1 MCFVGDR
8 RPAVLTDWNPLTY
21 RLTMEH
27 HQMRKQCLSDR
38 SATHRSTSQ
47 RWLDGSTGLVE
58 DETY

>member
-8 RPAVLTDWNPLTY
+8 RPAVLTDCNPLTY

-38 SATHRSTSQ
+38 SADTQIHFSH
-47 RWLDGSTGLVE
+47 VA
-58 DETY
+58 